1 MTEIKSSSIE
11 LRPLA
16 ENVPPAASPEVKA
29 GISFNVANGA
39 ANSENK
45 G

>member
-1 MTEIKSSSIE
+1 MTEIKSSSME

-16 ENVPPAASPEVKA
+16 ENVPPATTPEVEA

-39 ANSENK
+39 ANGENK

>member
-1 MTEIKSSSIE
+1 ME

-16 ENVPPAASPEVKA
+16 ENIPPATTPEPEPSV
-29 GISFNVANGA
+29 SFNTSANGG
-39 ANSENK
+39 NE

>member
-1 MTEIKSSSIE
+1 MTEIKSSSME

-16 ENVPPAASPEVKA
+16 ENVPPATTPEVEA

-39 ANSENK
+39 ANGGNK

>member
-1 MTEIKSSSIE
+1 MTEIKSSCME
-11 LRPLA
+11 LNPLA
-16 ENVPPAASPEVKA
+16 ENVLPATTPEVEA
-29 GISFNVANGA
+29 GVSFNVANGA

>member
-1 MTEIKSSSIE
+1 ME

-16 ENVPPAASPEVKA
+16 ENVPPATMPEVEA

-39 ANSENK
+39 ANNENK